1 MLGETVEGELIRP
14 RGEGRAQ
21 EMSPRELQ
29 GIPREE
35 LPGSR
40 VFERGGEAERLP
52 GQYDCRR
59 RRRNG
64 GGSCREPRYFIR
76 QGILSSSRT
85 IPKGSRSDSPRGES
99 DPAHFGRAGDG
110 HSLSNA
116 DRGGTHYG
124 RKDRAERGTLGF
136 PRDAH
141 LGSLTNPVEDS
152 TLK

>member
-1 MLGETVEGELIRP
+1 
-14 RGEGRAQ
+14 
-21 EMSPRELQ
+21 MSPRELKEY
-29 GIPREE
+29 PEE
-35 LPGSR
+35 LRSR
-40 VFERGGEAERLP
+40 VFERGGKRNAC
-52 GQYDCRR
+52 GQMSCRR

-124 RKDRAERGTLGF
+124 RKDRAERGTLGV